1 PSYFAY
7 AFKSKVDILKV
18 TTIFAAGVAVV
29 IVPIGI
35 GIAALA
41 SFFSLYHEWVF
52 FAGGSFL
59 VFLGALS
66 LLGKTFELP
75 FAKTSVKWNPQDKL
89 SVFIL
94 GVFSGAA
101 SSCCAPV
108 LAGVLTLTAIS
119 ATLIQA
125 GILALVY
132 VFGMVFPLFVMAYF
146 WDSYQWSKSPLVR
159 GKILHF
165 KLFGK
170 DYQVHTTNLIAGVMF
185 LFFGIFVIYLG
196 ITGTE
201 SAAPGWQR
209 WLSSYVAAGIEN
221 VAAWSKGFP
230 DFIFLVILGLIAALF
245 IYKGFFSKV
254 KRPEGGSNDSSR
266 DR

>member
-1 PSYFAY
+1 M
-7 AFKSKVDILKV
+7 V
-18 TTIFAAGVAVV
+18 
-29 IVPIGI
+29 
-35 GIAALA
+35 
-41 SFFSLYHEWVF
+41 
-52 FAGGSFL
+52 
-59 VFLGALS
+59 S

-132 VFGMVFPLFVMAYF
+132 VFGMVFPLFVLATF
-146 WDSYQWSKSPLVR
+146 WDNYQWSKSPLVR
-159 GKILHF
+159 GKLLHF

-185 LFFGIFVIYLG
+185 LFFGVFVLYLAF
-196 ITGTE
+196 TGTE
-201 SAAPGWQR
+201 SVAPAWQR
-209 WLSSYVAAGIEN
+209 YLTSYVSAWIEKVATWSAGLPDLVFLIVLIL
-221 VAAWSKGFP
+221 VAA
-230 DFIFLVILGLIAALF
+230 IF
-245 IYKGFFSKV
+245 IYKGFFSK
-254 KRPEGGSNDSSR
+254 PSNPKEIKTNE
-266 DR
+266 